1 MNEKEFM
8 RKVLASL
15 FLHPLVVFPLG
26 IGTLLMF
33 MSLSGVRSLRVLAF
47 MGMSVGVCAL
57 FARVTIGF
65 NSVAHKVFSRWQRD
79 VQKEQTEKLDDLDRR
94 LQADDDP
101 RNEQALRRLRSIYK
115 VFVECVQNGRVKEY
129 NFLNTAE
136 RLFHTS
142 IRKLDEGMEI
152 WRQAMEMPG
161 DKRQP
166 FLKQRNELIGEVE
179 QSVETLAQAVHE
191 VQRMTA
197 DDGKELKSLREEM
210 DKRLEMAKKVEE
222 RIAYIESAGER
233 MIEKGSDPKLHS
245 NDTQRRLGNV

>member
-1 MNEKEFM
+1 MNDKEFI

-26 IGTLLMF
+26 IGTVLML
-33 MSLSGVRSLRVLAF
+33 MSLSGVRSLRYLAL

-65 NSVAHKVFSRWQRD
+65 NGVAHKVFSKWQRD
-79 VQKEQTEKLDDLDRR
+79 VQKSQTEKLDDLDSR

-115 VFVECVQNGRVKEY
+115 VFVECVQDGRVKEY

-136 RLFHTS
+136 KLFHTS
-142 IRKLDEGMEI
+142 IQKLDEGMDV

-166 FLKQRNELIGEVE
+166 FLDHRNELILEVE
-179 QSVETLAQAVHE
+179 QSVDTLAQAVHE
-191 VQRMTA
+191 VQRMTSK
-197 DDGKELKSLREEM
+197 DGKELASLRGEM
-210 DKRLEMAKKVEE
+210 DKRLEMARKVEE
-222 RIAYIESAGER
+222 RIANIEAAGER
-233 MIEKGSDPKLHS
+233 MIEKAELHN
-245 NDTQRRLGNV
+245 NDVQRRLG